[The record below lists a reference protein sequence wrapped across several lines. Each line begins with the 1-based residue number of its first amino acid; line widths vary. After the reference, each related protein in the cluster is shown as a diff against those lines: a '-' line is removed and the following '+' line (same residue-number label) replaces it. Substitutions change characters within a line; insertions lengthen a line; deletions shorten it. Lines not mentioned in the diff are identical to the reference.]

1 MIKKT
6 LSIAAQIVIPIAVAF
21 AIGVAFGE
29 PAHAAQKHIGYVE
42 QGNIATD
49 RYEEYRLRSTVQS
62 FMPQTFFGNYVNK
75 WTQRFP
81 QGGMFGNIPQLR
93 LGPAADPN
101 RCGNPN
107 SRYGRC

>member
-1 MIKKT
+1 MIKKMLT
-6 LSIAAQIVIPIAVAF
+6 IAAALAVLGF
-21 AIGVAFGE
+21 AI
-29 PAHAAQKHIGYVE
+29 PAQAAQKHIGYVE
-42 QGNIATD
+42 SGNLATD
-49 RYEEYRLRSTVQS
+49 RYEQFRLQSQIRSYN
-62 FMPQTFFGNYVNK
+62 PQTFFGNVVNK
-75 WTQRFP
+75 WTSRFP